1 MKALLLI
8 GPETDPFI
16 DALRRRPR
24 RLSQPL
30 IHLDES
36 ELYTTEFELHRS
48 GRSVTGTIHA
58 KDGPL
63 DFREIRSVLFRPQR
77 AWWPDQDFRFSDAV
91 FVYHETVAAWIAVLK
106 SLAARV
112 VNDFGLGWW
121 LGDPI
126 YSEMLKRDLAH
137 ELQLP
142 NRSLTVPCDDDPRTP
157 PAQPP
162 SGEPASFLV
171 SGRAVVALGL
181 QTATDRRRVLEEQ
194 LQDGRLAAWQER
206 TRHHLVRL
214 DFALDG
220 NGDLSTLLAVDP
232 FPDAPEDEIAMG
244 RISEGLSHALH
255 WEEDP

>member
-1 MKALLLI
+1 MQALLLI

-16 DALRRRPR
+16 DALRRRPCGR
-24 RLSQPL
+24 SQRL
-30 IHLDES
+30 IHLDEG

-48 GRSVTGTIHA
+48 GRSVAGTIHA

-63 DFREIRSVLFRPQR
+63 DFREIRSVVFRPQR
-77 AWWPDQDFRFSDAV
+77 AWWPDQDFQFSDAV

-121 LGDPI
+121 LGDPM
-126 YSEMLKRDLAH
+126 YGEMLKRDLAQA
-137 ELQLP
+137 LQLP
-142 NRSLTVPCDDDPRTP
+142 NRSPTSVTDEPRTP
-157 PAQPP
+157 SVQRP

-171 SGRAVVALGL
+171 GGRAVVALGSG
-181 QTATDRRRVLEEQ
+181 TATDRRRVLEER

-206 TRHHLVRL
+206 MRHHLVRL

-220 NGDLSTLLAVDP
+220 NGDPSTLLAVDP
-232 FPDAPEDEIAMG
+232 LPDAPEDEIAMG
-244 RISEGLSHALH
+244 RLSEGLSHALH
-255 WEEDP
+255 WGEDP